1 MPAELCS
8 HLGGLKGLLRL
19 RLDGVTSILDC
30 VSSCCFHA
38 ACSLIHIHQ
47 LLMHGPGCSL
57 CRLIC
62 ALQGLLHRHAGGHR
76 QLVRLHGRL
85 VRSLPDFRGCLRS
98 PQVSLLGQCLG
109 AVLRGLHR
117 LQGAPVHLQNHLL
130 RLLLQRFGGGR
141 HLLPDPR
148 GRLADA
154 SCSRESSR
162 LCAGLRLPRI
172 LQGPLGSRCQGLLEH
187 ARSGPSG
194 GISLAR

>member
-57 CRLIC
+57 CRLVC
-62 ALQGLLHRHAGGHR
+62 FLQGLFRCCAGSHSHLKGLPGRLICGLLDFRGRLHGP
-76 QLVRLHGRL
+76 LVRLVGHRLGR
-85 VRSLPDFRGCLRS
+85 G
-98 PQVSLLGQCLG
+98 
-109 AVLRGLHR
+109 LRGSRNLHR
-117 LQGAPVHLQNHLL
+117 LLINLLSHLL
-130 RLLLQRFGGGR
+130 RLLLQCPVDGCHPFPG
-141 HLLPDPR
+141 HLGCLT
-148 GRLADA
+148 DA
-154 SCSRESSR
+154 SGSHQGCSFR
-162 LCAGLRLPRI
+162 AGLRLPRI